1 MILIY
6 LGLIGDLAIV
16 RCTKEKRTWELSLG
30 KIIQKR
36 RS

>member
-16 RCTKEKRTWELSLG
+16 SYTKERRIWELSLG